1 MVTFLE
7 LPTNYIIKSMI
18 LRDTTNPLKLVRFFI
33 HFLHDSSPNHANG
46 KYHNEY
52 FKSL

>member
-7 LPTNYIIKSMI
+7 LPTNYIIKSMN

-46 KYHNEY
+46 TYNEY